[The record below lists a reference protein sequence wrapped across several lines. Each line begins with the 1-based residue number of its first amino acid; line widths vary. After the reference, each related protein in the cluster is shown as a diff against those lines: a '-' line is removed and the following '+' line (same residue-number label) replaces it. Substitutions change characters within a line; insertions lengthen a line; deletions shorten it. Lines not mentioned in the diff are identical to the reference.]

1 MGSEDRSF
9 NDNLDLLIKL
19 FKRLKDKASFDDM
32 PGIDKTFYQNF
43 EYLLGNYENMRD
55 QLSEELLSKFGEPV
69 KGMIASLVEQLKT
82 ELGDDIGDLELD
94 ETEEKEILVPDDI
107 AKIDEM
113 LKPEYDG
120 SCTKPYWERRSVPQP
135 GTFLRLLQH
144 SSKAVFRKAPFCQLR
159 QPRSKFLCADYWA
172 HRYQRQRCR
181 RGQPTCASR
190 FRSIHIP
197 SYRRTFS
204 PFLHRGHRV
213 L

>member
-69 KGMIASLVEQLKT
+69 KGMIASLVEQLKN
-82 ELGDDIGDLELD
+82 ELGDDIGDLDLD
-94 ETEEKEILVPDDI
+94 ETEEKEILMPDDI

-113 LKPEYDG
+113 LKA
-120 SCTKPYWERRSVPQP
+120 P
-135 GTFLRLLQH
+135 GLSTEEINKLLDE
-144 SSKAVFRKAPFCQLR
+144 
-159 QPRSKFLCADYWA
+159 RSKLARDLPIDPDDILSNP
-172 HRYQRQRCR
+172 
-181 RGQPTCASR
+181 GLSD
-190 FRSIHIP
+190 
-197 SYRRTFS
+197 
-204 PFLHRGHRV
+204 
-213 L
+213 